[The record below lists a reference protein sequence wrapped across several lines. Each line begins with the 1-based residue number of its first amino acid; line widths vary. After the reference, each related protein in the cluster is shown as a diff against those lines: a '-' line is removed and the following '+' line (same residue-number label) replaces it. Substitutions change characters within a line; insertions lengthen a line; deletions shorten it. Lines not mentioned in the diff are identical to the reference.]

1 MRKMASYKSEVLRH
15 VLFICVHI
23 YMKIWF
29 FDNGEEF
36 GQKFG
41 TVERTFKYKFGNEF
55 SDKFGSPNWHLRM

>member
-1 MRKMASYKSEVLRH
+1 
-15 VLFICVHI
+15 
-23 YMKIWF
+23 MKIWF